1 MSATDAQNAALHLEN
16 LVLEG
21 GWVVGPPNR
30 FDGDHTGG
38 AFSVTYIATRGD
50 GSQGFLKVLDLAQA
64 LASDDLVDT
73 LSGLTAEFRAERNL
87 CEMCGTKRLSRVVT
101 AITHGEVKV
110 PNFVIGTV
118 PYIIFE
124 LATHDV
130 RVALGRAE
138 QIDTVVKLE
147 YAHSLATGVR
157 QLHQIGVA
165 HQDIKPSNILVFP
178 KSANRA
184 VGKIGDLGRA
194 YREDVDSPHDHLL
207 VPGDRS
213 YAPPEQQYRHQF
225 DDPATR
231 RFAADLYQLGSLI
244 TFMFTGRTM
253 NTFITINLARH
264 HRSAFYGDSY
274 QSVIPYLDEAYENAL
289 QRIESELPPVIADRL
304 ARLIRYLC
312 EPDAALRGHPAA
324 RQQPDGSNFS
334 LERTVAELDLL
345 VRIAARQAQQ

>member
-1 MSATDAQNAALHLEN
+1 MSVIDAQNAALHLEN

-21 GWVVGPPNR
+21 GWTVGPPNN

-50 GSQGFLKVLDLAQA
+50 GTKGFLKVLDLGPA
-64 LASDDLVDT
+64 LASNDLVDT
-73 LSGLTAEFRAERNL
+73 LTTLTAEFRAERNL

-101 AITHGEVKV
+101 AITHGEIKV
-110 PNFVIGTV
+110 PGFVIGTV

-130 RVALGRAE
+130 RVALSRAE
-138 QIDTVVKLE
+138 QIDTVIKLE

-157 QLHQIGVA
+157 QLHQLGVA

-178 KSANRA
+178 ESANRA

-194 YREDVDSPHDHLL
+194 YREDVDSPHDDVLI
-207 VPGDRS
+207 PGDRS

-225 DDPATR
+225 DDPAIR

-264 HRSAFYGDSY
+264 HRWAFYGDTY
-274 QSVIPYLDEAYENAL
+274 QSVIPYLDEAYETAL
-289 QRIESELPPVIADRL
+289 QQIESELPPVVAGRL
-304 ARLIRYLC
+304 VSLIRYLC
-312 EPDAALRGHPAA
+312 EPDAALRGHPAS
-324 RQQPDGSNFS
+324 RKQPAGSNFS

-345 VRIAARQAQQ
+345 VRIAARQAQK